1 MNIAVYVDDTI
12 LASNDFDYLKEEKLK
27 LSKHFDM
34 DDRGEIHYLLGMCI
48 KRNMNLKVLTI
59 DQTAYLESVLKR
71 FRMEDCQPVSTPM
84 ETGKKFEKLDDG
96 EEPIDVTNYQA
107 AIGSLTYASIGTRPD
122 LSAAVGALSQFMS
135 KPGQEHCVGVKRI
148 LFLKLN

>member
-48 KRNMNLKVLTI
+48 KRNMNLK
-59 DQTAYLESVLKR
+59 
-71 FRMEDCQPVSTPM
+71 
-84 ETGKKFEKLDDG
+84 KF
-96 EEPIDVTNYQA
+96 
-107 AIGSLTYASIGTRPD
+107 
-122 LSAAVGALSQFMS
+122 
-135 KPGQEHCVGVKRI
+135 
-148 LFLKLN
+148 